1 MIRLLARR
9 QAAERFLIKG
19 RSRNHAAGATA
30 SETES
35 LLSYGTF
42 QLEAVRN
49 FELVSPKIEDE
60 AVVPLSG
67 KARHAMATF
76 TGPRFLY
83 RSGYLSRSGAPA
95 KDIFDPPEKKAP
107 TTQAMAR
114 RAVQIPVRAGEAAKL
129 NLPAAGA
136 DTQDDSWDSPA
147 S

>member
-60 AVVPLSG
+60 AVVLLSG
-67 KARHAMATF
+67 KPRHAMAMF

-95 KDIFDPPEKKAP
+95 KDIFENARKEDTDNTGHAAQGRADPG
-107 TTQAMAR
+107 TSGGG
-114 RAVQIPVRAGEAAKL
+114 GEAEL
-129 NLPAAGA
+129 TRGGCRY
-136 DTQDDSWDSPA
+136 SG
-147 S
+147 